1 MRNLLRLS
9 IFTILAL
16 VFTLAYSQITH
27 AVCTEGPPDT
37 FTCNTNPP
45 NPDPNGVQQAGNNN
59 NLTVT
64 VLPGAGIDTVDDEG
78 IRTASGDDV
87 VTVDNG
93 TIEVFSE
100 DGINVWAGENV
111 VNVTDSTITVMT
123 DSGSDAP
130 VEGLSNNNTITI
142 IRSVI
147 TGGRD
152 GINTRDGIDTITLV
166 DSSLFSGQEGM
177 QLGPGDDIV
186 DIKGSIVEGGEGE
199 FDEGIEFSSGNDTIT
214 VEDSRVS
221 GTESIEAGSGNDLM
235 TFKTGANITDL
246 INCGSDFDTLVFAMD
261 VPEDLVTFISSQILQ
276 SDPSGDSI
284 TINGLTYEWID
295 CEMLVAELNG
305 VPMEPRPIPTLS
317 QWGLIAMAGILGLIG
332 FIAIR
337 KKYSTA

>member
-1 MRNLLRLS
+1 MRIFLGLTLLA
-9 IFTILAL
+9 ITISFGFSQHSMAVCSESAPD
-16 VFTLAYSQITH
+16 VFT
-27 AVCTEGPPDT
+27 CD
-37 FTCNTNPP
+37 TNPP

-59 NLTVT
+59 NLTVN

-78 IRTASGDDV
+78 IRTANGDDV

-100 DGINVWAGENV
+100 DGINVWRGKNV

-130 VEGLSNNNTITI
+130 IEGLDNTNTFTI

-152 GINTRDGIDTITLV
+152 GINTGDGIDTITLV

-177 QLGPGDDIV
+177 QLTGGDDIV
-186 DIKGSIVEGGEGE
+186 DIKGSIVEGGEGP
-199 FDEGIEFSSGNDTIT
+199 FDEGIEFASGNDTLT

-221 GTESIEAGSGNDLM
+221 GTESIDGGGGNDLM
-235 TFKTGANITDL
+235 TFNTGANITDL
-246 INCGSDFDTLVFAMD
+246 IDCGEDFDTLVFAMD

-276 SDPSGDSI
+276 SDPAADSI
-284 TINGLTYEWID
+284 EINGLTYEWID
-295 CEMLVAELNG
+295 CEMLVAELSG
-305 VPMEPRPIPTLS
+305 GAPVPVRPIPTLS
-317 QWGLIAMAGILGLIG
+317 EWGMIAMAGILGLAG
-332 FIAIR
+332 LMVVRRRVA
-337 KKYSTA
+337 T